1 MTCIRSLQAAAGR
14 IGRQLSDEYAR
25 AGETASVQELRSEE
39 TRALR
44 AIEQAHRDGP
54 CRCEACSDEVPW

>member
-14 IGRQLSDEYAR
+14 IGRQIRDAYPVEDKR
-25 AGETASVQELRSEE
+25 VQELRTEE
-39 TRALR
+39 TRTLR

-54 CRCEACSDEVPW
+54 CRCEDCRDEVRS

>member
-1 MTCIRSLQAAAGR
+1 MTCIRSLQQQAGR

-25 AGETASVQELRSEE
+25 AGETRQAQELRSEE

-44 AIEQAHRDGP
+44 AIEQAHRGGP

>member
-1 MTCIRSLQAAAGR
+1 MTCIRSLQQQAGR

-54 CRCEACSDEVPW
+54 CRCESCRDEVPW

>member
-1 MTCIRSLQAAAGR
+1 MTCIRSLQQQAGR
-14 IGRQLSDEYAR
+14 IGRQIRDAYPVEDKR
-25 AGETASVQELRSEE
+25 VQELRSEE

-44 AIEQAHRDGP
+44 AIEQAHREGP

>member
-1 MTCIRSLQAAAGR
+1 MTCIRSLQQQAGR

-25 AGETASVQELRSEE
+25 AGETVSVQALRSEE

-54 CRCEACSDEVPW
+54 CRCEACSDAVPW